1 MKEETK
7 TEFINNLIVLLEK
20 YDVSIYATIR
30 SYDWDTERREQLLVL
45 ADNKTR
51 TSILSIGEK
60 HGCSINK
67 RIYKK

>member
-7 TEFINNLIVLLEK
+7 TEFINNLMTLLEK
-20 YDVSIYATIR
+20 YDVSIYATIG
-30 SYDWDTERREQLLVL
+30 DCNCDEKRREQLLVL

-60 HGCSINK
+60 YGCSINK
-67 RIYKK
+67 KDL

>member
-7 TEFINNLIVLLEK
+7 TEFMNNLMTLLEK
-20 YDVSIYATIR
+20 YDVSIYVAIGD
-30 SYDWDTERREQLLVL
+30 YNCDIERREQLLVL